1 MSRHSAPGTDGAFGD
16 DAWLPGGSSAGPA
29 DDAPRGGRQRARHAA
44 DPHYLPGEPAAPPPG
59 DDGQTGPPWD
69 QPGWD
74 DTGSSLTG
82 PGSAGMAGRHPSEPL
97 PSLPP
102 PPLQEG
108 DWAEL
113 PQAFE
118 YASEAGHQ
126 PGYHGTGYPG
136 DDTDTDADVG
146 YVGDRPDDSGY
157 GYAGYHGT
165 GYDTGTYPEADYHP
179 GYDDTGTGF
188 PATNGEFPE
197 ATGEFSG
204 ATGEFPRANGRFPEA
219 AGGFPAATGGFPGA
233 TGEFPGAHGEF
244 PEATGGFPAAT
255 GGFPG
260 ATGEFPG
267 AHGEFPG
274 ATGEFPAATG
284 GFTDTG
290 TGYAGPAYAGG
301 RFTDGAGHYPDGA
314 GHYPDGAGHYP
325 DDADYPA
332 GDEYLRYGEPT
343 AGPADRGYP
352 DREGWYEDT
361 GTHSGWAEGDD
372 SGFLPGLGGGT
383 PDSDHSLPDER
394 QADGRRGGA
403 RPGKQGT
410 GRSGPG
416 KSGPGKGRPGTGKSG
431 TGGGGKRKSGMR
443 RLAPWLALSVVLA
456 LLIGAGAGYFY
467 VYRTYLHP
475 PDFAGPGTTVRVVR
489 IFPGDTASV
498 VGQRLQQEG
507 VVASARAFSNAAKA
521 SGQGSSLEPGYY
533 RVRLH
538 MNAALAFALL
548 LKPSS
553 REQTRVTI
561 PEGWR
566 QSQIIAALGRETGNL
581 KGYQKAIKNAAALN
595 LPSFA
600 HGHAEGYL
608 FPATYD
614 VQPNTPPLKVLQDM
628 VTRFDQEAASI
639 GLPAA
644 AAHAELTQS
653 DVIIV
658 ASLIQA
664 EGRRAA
670 DFPKI
675 ARVIYN
681 RLNSNPQIKLQLD
694 STVMYA
700 LHKYGII
707 ANAQQIKVKS
717 RYNTYLHTGLPPTP
731 IDSPG
736 TAAINAALHPAHG
749 NWMYFVTV
757 DPKTGVTKFT
767 SSFTQFEQ
775 FRAELESNIAKGK

>member
-16 DAWLPGGSSAGPA
+16 DAWLPGGSSAEPA
-29 DDAPRGGRQRARHAA
+29 DDAPRGRRQRARHAA
-44 DPHYLPGEPAAPPPG
+44 DPQYLPGDPAQTPL
-59 DDGQTGPPWD
+59 DDDDQTGPPWE

-74 DTGSSLTG
+74 DTGSSL
-82 PGSAGMAGRHPSEPL
+82 PAPDPASMAGRHPSEPL

-102 PPLQEG
+102 LQES
-108 DWAEL
+108 DWAEAS
-113 PQAFE
+113 QAFE
-118 YASEAGHQ
+118 YVGEAGHQ
-126 PGYHGTGYPG
+126 PGYHGTGFPG
-136 DDTDTDADVG
+136 DEADTDGGYAD
-146 YVGDRPDDSGY
+146 DRPDDTGY
-157 GYAGYHGT
+157 GYAGYPGN
-165 GYDTGTYPEADYHP
+165 GYDPGAGPGAGYPA

-188 PATNGEFPE
+188 PATNG
-197 ATGEFSG
+197 G
-204 ATGEFPRANGRFPEA
+204 
-219 AGGFPAATGGFPGA
+219 
-233 TGEFPGAHGEF
+233 
-244 PEATGGFPAAT
+244 
-255 GGFPG
+255 
-260 ATGEFPG
+260 
-267 AHGEFPG
+267 FPG

-284 GFTDTG
+284 EFPGATGEFPAVTGGYPAVTGGFPAVAGDFTDTG
-290 TGYAGPAYAGG
+290 TGYADPEYADGH
-301 RFTDGAGHYPDGA
+301 FTGGAGR
-314 GHYPDGAGHYP
+314 YP
-325 DDADYPA
+325 DDGDYPA
-332 GDEYLRYGEPT
+332 GDEYLPYGEPT
-343 AGPADRGYP
+343 PGPDDRGYP
-352 DREGWYEDT
+352 GHEGWYEDT

-372 SGFLPGLGGGT
+372 SGFLPGMGSGT
-383 PDSDHSLPDER
+383 PDETDARPGERRTDER
-394 QADGRRGGA
+394 GGRRGSTG
-403 RPGKQGT
+403 PGKQSTGRSGS

-416 KSGPGKGRPGTGKSG
+416 RPGKPGTS
-431 TGGGGKRKSGMR
+431 GGGKRKSGIR
-443 RLAPWLALSVVLA
+443 RWAPWLALSVVVA
-456 LLIGAGAGYFY
+456 LLLGAGAGYFY

-475 PDFAGPGTTVRVVR
+475 PDFAGQGTSVRVVR
-489 IFPGDTASV
+489 IFPGDTAAV

-538 MNAALAFALL
+538 MSAALAFALL

-553 REQTRVTI
+553 RVQTRVTI
-561 PEGWR
+561 PEGLR
-566 QSQIIAALGRETGNL
+566 QSQIIATLGRETGNL
-581 KGYQKAIKNAAALN
+581 QGYQQAIKKTAALK

-600 HGHAEGYL
+600 HGHPEGYL

-614 VQPNTPPLKVLQDM
+614 IQPNTPPLKVLQDM

-664 EGRRAA
+664 EGRHQS

-681 RLNSNPQIKLQLD
+681 RLNSNPQIPLQLD
-694 STVMYA
+694 STVLYA
-700 LHKYGII
+700 LNKHGVRVTDQQIT
-707 ANAQQIKVKS
+707 AQQIKVKS
-717 RYNTYLHTGLPPTP
+717 SYNTFVHIGLPPGP

-736 TAAINAALHPAHG
+736 DAAIKAALHPAHG
-749 NWMYFVTV
+749 SWMYFVTV
-757 DPKTGVTKFT
+757 DPKTGLTKFT

>member
-16 DAWLPGGSSAGPA
+16 DAWLPGGSSAEPA
-29 DDAPRGGRQRARHAA
+29 DDAPRGRRQRARHAA
-44 DPHYLPGEPAAPPPG
+44 DSQYLPGDPAQTPLDA
-59 DDGQTGPPWD
+59 DGQTGPPWE

-74 DTGSSLTG
+74 DTGSSL
-82 PGSAGMAGRHPSEPL
+82 PAPDPASMAGRHPSEPL
-97 PSLPP
+97 PSLP
-102 PPLQEG
+102 LQES
-108 DWAEL
+108 DWAEAS
-113 PQAFE
+113 QAFE
-118 YASEAGHQ
+118 YAGEAGHQ

-136 DDTDTDADVG
+136 DDADTDGG
-146 YVGDRPDDSGY
+146 YAGDRPDDTGY
-157 GYAGYHGT
+157 GYAGYPGN
-165 GYDTGTYPEADYHP
+165 GYDPGADPGAGYPA
-179 GYDDTGTGF
+179 GYDDMGTGF
-188 PATNGEFPE
+188 PATNG
-197 ATGEFSG
+197 G
-204 ATGEFPRANGRFPEA
+204 
-219 AGGFPAATGGFPGA
+219 
-233 TGEFPGAHGEF
+233 
-244 PEATGGFPAAT
+244 
-255 GGFPG
+255 
-260 ATGEFPG
+260 
-267 AHGEFPG
+267 FPG

-284 GFTDTG
+284 EFPAATGEFPRATGEFPAVTGGFPAVTGGFPAVAGDFTDTG
-290 TGYAGPAYAGG
+290 AGYADPVYADGN
-301 RFTDGAGHYPDGA
+301 FTDGAGR
-314 GHYPDGAGHYP
+314 YP
-325 DDADYPA
+325 DDGDYPA
-332 GDEYLRYGEPT
+332 GDEYLPYGEPT
-343 AGPADRGYP
+343 AGPDDRGYP
-352 DREGWYEDT
+352 DHEGWYEDT

-372 SGFLPGLGGGT
+372 SGFLPGMGSGT
-383 PDSDHSLPDER
+383 PDSDHGLGDER
-394 QADGRRGGA
+394 QTDGRGGRRSGA
-403 RPGKQGT
+403 RPGKQTT
-410 GRSGPG
+410 GRSGSG
-416 KSGPGKGRPGTGKSG
+416 KTGPGRSGTGKSG
-431 TGGGGKRKSGMR
+431 TGKSGTAGGGKRKSGMR

-475 PDFAGPGTTVRVVR
+475 PDFAGPGTSGRVVR
-489 IFPGDTASV
+489 IFPGDTAAV
-498 VGQRLQQEG
+498 VGQRLQQQG

-538 MNAALAFALL
+538 MSAALAFALL

-566 QSQIIAALGRETGNL
+566 LSQIIAALGRDTGNL
-581 KGYQKAIKNAAALN
+581 QGYQQAIKNTAALN
-595 LPSFA
+595 LPSIA
-600 HGHAEGYL
+600 NGHPEGYL

-628 VTRFDQEAASI
+628 VTRFGQEAASI
-639 GLPAA
+639 SLPAA

-664 EGRRAA
+664 EGRRPS

-700 LHKYGII
+700 LHRYGII
-707 ANAQQIKVKS
+707 ASSQQIKVKS
-717 RYNTYLHTGLPPTP
+717 SYNTYLHTGLPPGP

-736 TAAINAALHPAHG
+736 AAAINAALHPAHG
-749 NWMYFVTV
+749 TWLYFVTV
-757 DPKTGVTKFT
+757 DPKTGQTKFT

-775 FRAELESNIAKGK
+775 FRAQLESNIAKGK